1 MVTAQSSHAHLPPVV
16 EHELKQQLI
25 EDSLHVWCGSLG
37 DDGVDLL
44 HGEGDDAGQ
53 ESSVPATAV
62 LDQELEDLQE
72 PGEEAGQAGREG
84 GRDRGRRRER
94 RTEEE
99 GRGRQRER
107 REGENRQRRWRT
119 EGRVN
124 MRERGTNRVAS
135 LPPALTSPPPWWP
148 HCPPLPVPPPG
159 APWSGGP

>member
-44 HGEGDDAGQ
+44 HSEGDDAGQ

-84 GRDRGRRRER
+84 GREGGTEGGGEKGGQRRRAGGDRGRGEKEK
-94 RTEEE
+94 TD
-99 GRGRQRER
+99 RGGGEQR
-107 REGENRQRRWRT
+107 
-119 EGRVN
+119 
-124 MRERGTNRVAS
+124 
-135 LPPALTSPPPWWP
+135 
-148 HCPPLPVPPPG
+148 
-159 APWSGGP
+159 GG